1 MPPELQPIL
10 AAVLSVVALI
20 LLVTRFRVHPFLGL
34 LVASLML
41 GFLAGLVPAD
51 IIKNFGKGFGDV
63 MGSVGIIIGLGTM
76 LGGVL
81 VLSGG
86 ADRLATGLTSIGGK
100 NWVPWT
106 TFFVALLIGLPLFFE
121 VGFVLLVP
129 IALAIAKRAEL
140 PILRVGLPMLAG
152 LSIAHGLVPPHPAP
166 TLAVEIFHA
175 DPGKT
180 ILLAI
185 IVGLPTGL
193 FAGPIFATLAQAWL
207 HPAGSPVNIQA
218 AVATRSEP
226 TVGSG
231 KENPPDLAS
240 VLATILLPPVLMLG
254 RSVVELAK
262 PAGPIKQ
269 AIDFI
274 GDPITALLIALFF
287 AIGAL
292 GFRRGWSAG
301 KALEVVG
308 NSLAPIAAVVF
319 IVGAGGGFKQM
330 LIAAKISD
338 LVGVWATQANIS
350 PLLLGWGIA
359 ALVRIA
365 TGSATVA
372 TITATGLVAQIVER
386 DPSVSRELMVLAT
399 GSGSL
404 ILSHVND
411 AGFWLVKEYFGLTV
425 VETFKSW
432 TVMETI
438 LSVLGLVLVLIL
450 SLVIH

>member
-1 MPPELQPIL
+1 
-10 AAVLSVVALI
+10 V
-20 LLVTRFRVHPFLGL
+20 
-34 LVASLML
+34 
-41 GFLAGLVPAD
+41 
-51 IIKNFGKGFGDV
+51 
-63 MGSVGIIIGLGTM
+63 
-76 LGGVL
+76 
-81 VLSGG
+81 SGG
-86 ADRLATGLTSIGGK
+86 ADRLATSLTSIGGK

-129 IALAIAKRAEL
+129 IALAIAKRVEM
-140 PILRVGLPMLAG
+140 PVLRVGLPMLAG

-166 TLAVEIFHA
+166 TLAVQTFHA

-180 ILLAI
+180 ILLAML
-185 IVGLPTGL
+185 VGLPTGL
-193 FAGPIFATLAQAWL
+193 FAGPIFSGLAQNWL
-207 HPAGSPVNIQA
+207 RPTGAPVNIEA
-218 AVATRSEP
+218 AEAGLSESTSGSAHP
-226 TVGSG
+226 T
-231 KENPPDLAS
+231 PPDLTS
-240 VLATILLPPVLMLG
+240 VLVTILLPPLLMLG
-254 RSVVELAK
+254 RSIAELAK

-269 AIDFI
+269 AIDCL

-287 AIGAL
+287 AIVAL

-301 KALEVVG
+301 KAQEVVG

-330 LIAAKISD
+330 LIATKISD
-338 LVGVWATQANIS
+338 LVGGWAAHANIS
-350 PLLLGWGIA
+350 PLLLGWGVA

-372 TITATGLVAQIVER
+372 TITGVGLMTQIVENNHA
-386 DPSVSRELMVLAT
+386 VSRELMVLAI

-438 LSVLGLVLVLIL
+438 LSVLGLVLVLGL
-450 SLVIH
+450 SLLIR